1 MTSVK
6 STKSTITC
14 GKPKQ
19 VKKVKIISPKDQS
32 KPDIP
37 PEVPE
42 GKLITVEELTNDNNE
57 KPVKKRVSRAKKQ
70 PTREEL
76 MKMLLDSSNEVKLI
90 IEELKEDEVKVLS
103 MTLKRVPELLKE
115 TIKNMEEDKEEIDEK
130 LKELEECIIDEN
142 N

>member
-1 MTSVK
+1 
-6 STKSTITC
+6 
-14 GKPKQ
+14 
-19 VKKVKIISPKDQS
+19 
-32 KPDIP
+32 
-37 PEVPE
+37 
-42 GKLITVEELTNDNNE
+42 
-57 KPVKKRVSRAKKQ
+57 
-70 PTREEL
+70 